1 MKHLITW
8 TAGSVPFLSSSA
20 SFAQGGTMMRGDW
33 WGGNWMGGG
42 GGGGF
47 WMAIAMV
54 AIVALVIWA
63 VLQNK
68 K

>member
-8 TAGSVPFLSSSA
+8 TAGSVPFSSSSA

-33 WGGNWMGGG
+33 WSGNWI

>member
-20 SFAQGGTMMRGDW
+20 SFAQGGTMMSGDW
-33 WGGNWMGGG
+33 WGGNWM

-54 AIVALVIWA
+54 AIVALIVWA

>member
-1 MKHLITW
+1 MKHLMTW
-8 TAGSVPFLSSSA
+8 AAGSVPLLSSSP
-20 SFAQGGTMMRGDW
+20 SFAQGGTMMSGDW
-33 WGGNWMGGG
+33 WSGSWMGGYD
-42 GGGGF
+42 GF

-54 AIVALVIWA
+54 AIFALIIWA

>member
-1 MKHLITW
+1 MKNLMTW
-8 TAGSVPFLSSSA
+8 TAGSVPFFSSNA
-20 SFAQGGTMMRGDW
+20 SFAQGGTMMSGDW
-33 WGGNWMGGG
+33 WGGNWMG

-54 AIVALVIWA
+54 AIVLLVIWA

>member
-42 GGGGF
+42 GGF

-54 AIVALVIWA
+54 AVVALVIWA

>member
-1 MKHLITW
+1 MKHLTTW
-8 TAGSVPFLSSSA
+8 TAGSVPFLSSNSA
-20 SFAQGGTMMRGDW
+20 FAQGGTMMSGDW
-33 WGGNWMGGG
+33 WGGNWMG

-54 AIVALVIWA
+54 AIVALVVWA
-63 VLQNK
+63 ILQNK